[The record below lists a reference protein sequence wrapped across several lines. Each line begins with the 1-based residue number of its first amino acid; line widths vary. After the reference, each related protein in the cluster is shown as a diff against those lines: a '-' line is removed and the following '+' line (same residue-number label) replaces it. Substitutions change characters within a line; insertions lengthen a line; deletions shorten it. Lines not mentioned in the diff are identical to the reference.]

1 MVLGF
6 RWPPQSQ
13 SGRIGSR
20 MRPIEVVDRLGR
32 WSSGR
37 GPLYVLLAARLRQ
50 LIDDGELPSGVLL
63 PPDRALAG
71 ALAVGRTTVV
81 AAYDLLRAEGRI
93 TRRQGSGTR
102 VAGVPSGAAVE
113 DAPVDPIFLDSLQA
127 RDDDVLLAICAAP
140 GDPPPQLAEA
150 FAQIAPD
157 LSRISD
163 DIGYYPYGHPALR
176 KALAA
181 RYTSRG
187 VRTSFEQVLVTNGGQ
202 QALSLLAHALVS
214 PGDQVLVEAPTY
226 PGALEVFREEGA
238 VLRGLPVGLEGF
250 EAAVRERRPA
260 VAYVIPTYQNP
271 TGAVLSALAR
281 QRLACAGV
289 PVIEDEVPAD
299 LGFPGVPVPTPLAAY
314 SESVISIGS
323 LSKSI
328 WGGLRIGW
336 IRASTPLINR
346 LARLR
351 AVHDLG
357 GNVPT
362 QLAAVH
368 LLPLLDGPDLH
379 QTLKARH
386 DHLHALLTQALPTW
400 DVPTVS
406 GGQCLWARLPYG
418 DGTSFAQT
426 ALRHGLAILPGAGL
440 DITGASHAHIR
451 LHFRAPNPALT
462 EAVHR
467 LTNAWSA
474 YHPPTTRP
482 HPRPSIAI

>member
-1 MVLGF
+1 
-6 RWPPQSQ
+6 
-13 SGRIGSR
+13 

-50 LIDDGELPSGVLL
+50 LIDDGELPPGAIL

-102 VAGVPSGAAVE
+102 VAGVPTAGVVE
-113 DAPVDPIFLDSLQA
+113 DAPVDPIFLDSLEA

-150 FAQIAPD
+150 FVEIAPE
-157 LSRISD
+157 LSRISN
-163 DIGYYPYGHPALR
+163 DIGYYPYGHPTLR

-181 RYTSRG
+181 RYTARG
-187 VRTSFEQVLVTNGGQ
+187 VRTSFEQILVTNGGQ
-202 QALSLLAHALVS
+202 QALSLLARALVS

-238 VLRGLPVGLEGF
+238 VLRGLPVGLDGLQ
-250 EAAVRERRPA
+250 AAVRERRPA

-271 TGAVLSALAR
+271 TGSVLSTLTR
-281 QRLACAGV
+281 QRLAGAGV
-289 PVIEDEVPAD
+289 PLIEDEVPAD
-299 LGFPGVPVPTPLAAY
+299 LGFPGEALPTPRAAY
-314 SESVISIGS
+314 SDSVISIGS

-336 IRASTPLINR
+336 IRAATPLINR

-351 AVHDLG
+351 AVRDLG

-379 QTLKARH
+379 HTLKSRH
-386 DHLHALLTQALPTW
+386 DHLHKLLTQAFPTW
-400 DVPTVS
+400 DIPTVT
-406 GGQCLWARLPYG
+406 GGQCLWVRLPYG

-440 DITGASHAHIR
+440 DITGAGDAHLR
-451 LHFRAPNPALT
+451 LHFRAPEPHLT

-467 LTNAWSA
+467 LTKAWST
-474 YHPPTTRP
+474 YHPPTTRSS
-482 HPRPSIAI
+482 PRPTIAI

>member
-1 MVLGF
+1 
-6 RWPPQSQ
+6 
-13 SGRIGSR
+13 
-20 MRPIEVVDRLGR
+20 MRPIEVIDRLGR

-37 GPLYVLLAARLRQ
+37 GPLYLLLAARLRR
-50 LIDDGELPSGVLL
+50 LIDDGELPPGALL

-102 VAGVPSGAAVE
+102 VAGVPSGGPVE
-113 DAPVDPIFLDSLQA
+113 DAPVDPIFLDSLEA

-140 GDPPPQLAEA
+140 GDPPSELAEA
-150 FAQIAPD
+150 FVRIAPE
-157 LSRISD
+157 LGRVTD

-176 KALAA
+176 QALAD

-187 VRTSFEQVLVTNGGQ
+187 VPTSPEQVLVTNGGQ

-250 EAAVRERRPA
+250 EAAIRERRPA
-260 VAYVIPTYQNP
+260 VAYVIPTYHNP
-271 TGAVLSALAR
+271 TGSVLSALAR
-281 QRLACAGV
+281 QRLAGAGV
-289 PVIEDEVPAD
+289 PVIEDEVPGD
-299 LGFPGVPVPTPLAAY
+299 LGFPGEPAPTPLAAY
-314 SESVISIGS
+314 GESVISIGS

-336 IRASTPLINR
+336 IRAAPPLINR

-368 LLPLLDGPDLH
+368 LLPLLDGSGLH
-379 QTLKARH
+379 RT
-386 DHLHALLTQALPTW
+386 
-400 DVPTVS
+400 
-406 GGQCLWARLPYG
+406 
-418 DGTSFAQT
+418 
-426 ALRHGLAILPGAGL
+426 
-440 DITGASHAHIR
+440 
-451 LHFRAPNPALT
+451 
-462 EAVHR
+462 
-467 LTNAWSA
+467 
-474 YHPPTTRP
+474 
-482 HPRPSIAI
+482 

>member
-1 MVLGF
+1 
-6 RWPPQSQ
+6 
-13 SGRIGSR
+13 
-20 MRPIEVVDRLGR
+20 MRPIEVADRLGR

-37 GPLYVLLAARLRQ
+37 GPLYLLLAARLRQ
-50 LIDDGELPSGVLL
+50 LIDDGELPPGVLL
-63 PPDRALAG
+63 PPDRVLAA

-102 VAGVPSGAAVE
+102 VAGVPRGAQVE
-113 DAPVDPIFLDSLQA
+113 DAPVDPIFLDSLEA

-150 FAQIAPD
+150 FAQIAPELACVD
-157 LSRISD
+157 N
-163 DIGYYPYGHPALR
+163 DIGYYPYGHPSLR
-176 KALAA
+176 QALAD

-187 VRTSFEQVLVTNGGQ
+187 VLTRPEQIMVTNGGQ

-214 PGDQVLVEAPTY
+214 PGDQVIVEAPTY

-238 VLRGLPVGLEGF
+238 VLRGLPVGLDGL

-260 VAYVIPTYQNP
+260 VAYVIPTYHNP
-271 TGAVLSALAR
+271 TGSVLSALAR
-281 QRLACAGV
+281 QRLANAGV

-299 LGFPGVPVPTPLAAY
+299 LAFPGEPVVTPMAAY
-314 SESVISIGS
+314 GDAVISIGS

-336 IRASTPLINR
+336 VRAAPPLINR

-362 QLAAVH
+362 QLAAAH
-368 LLPLLDGPDLH
+368 LLPLLDAPELH
-379 QTLKARH
+379 NTLKARH
-386 DHLHALLTQALPTW
+386 DHLHSQLTAALPDW
-400 DVPTVS
+400 HVPPVK
-406 GGQCLWARLPYG
+406 GGQCLWVRLPYG
-418 DGTSFAQT
+418 DANSFAQA
-426 ALRHGLAILPGAGL
+426 ALRHGLAVLPGTGL
-440 DITGASHAHIR
+440 DITGASTSHLR
-451 LHFRAPNPALT
+451 LHFRARPTDLT

-467 LTNAWSA
+467 LTKAWHT
-474 YHPPTTRP
+474 YNPPPVPT
-482 HPRPSIAI
+482 HPRPTIAI

>member
-1 MVLGF
+1 
-6 RWPPQSQ
+6 
-13 SGRIGSR
+13 
-20 MRPIEVVDRLGR
+20 MRPIEVIDRLGR

-37 GPLYVLLAARLRQ
+37 GPLYLLLAARLRR
-50 LIDDGELPSGVLL
+50 LIDDGELPPGALL

-102 VAGVPSGAAVE
+102 VAGVPSGGPVE
-113 DAPVDPIFLDSLQA
+113 DAPVDPIFLDSLEA

-140 GDPPPQLAEA
+140 GDPPPELAEA
-150 FAQIAPD
+150 FVRIAPE
-157 LSRISD
+157 LGRVTD

-176 KALAA
+176 QALAD

-187 VRTSFEQVLVTNGGQ
+187 VPTSPEQVLVTNGGQ

-250 EAAVRERRPA
+250 EAAIRERRPA
-260 VAYVIPTYQNP
+260 VAYVIPTYHNP
-271 TGAVLSALAR
+271 TGSVLSALAR
-281 QRLACAGV
+281 QRLAGAGV
-289 PVIEDEVPAD
+289 PVIEDEVPGD
-299 LGFPGVPVPTPLAAY
+299 LGFPGEPAPTPLAAY
-314 SESVISIGS
+314 GESVISIGS

-336 IRASTPLINR
+336 IRAAPPLINR

-362 QLAAVH
+362 QLAAIH
-368 LLPLLDGPDLH
+368 LLPLLDGSGLH
-379 QTLKARH
+379 RTLKARH
-386 DHLHALLTQALPTW
+386 DHLHGLLTQALPSW
-400 DVPTVS
+400 KIPTVT

-426 ALRHGLAILPGAGL
+426 ALRHGLAILPGATL
-440 DITGASHAHIR
+440 DVTGGSDDYIR
-451 LHFRAPNPALT
+451 LHFRARPEHLT

-467 LTNAWSA
+467 LTTAWTA
-474 YHPPTTRP
+474 YHPPADRI
-482 HPRPSIAI
+482 HPRPTIAI

>member
-1 MVLGF
+1 
-6 RWPPQSQ
+6 
-13 SGRIGSR
+13 

-50 LIDDGELPSGVLL
+50 LIDDGELPPGVLL

-102 VAGVPSGAAVE
+102 VAGVPSDVPPE
-113 DAPVDPIFLDSLQA
+113 DAPVDPIFLDSLEA

-150 FAQIAPD
+150 FQAIAPE
-157 LSRISD
+157 LGRISD

-176 KALAA
+176 QALAD
-181 RYTSRG
+181 RYTARG
-187 VRTSFEQVLVTNGGQ
+187 VPTGPDQVLVTNGGQ

-238 VLRGLPVGLEGF
+238 VLRGLPVGLEGL
-250 EAAVRERRPA
+250 ADAVRERRPA
-260 VAYVIPTYQNP
+260 LAYVIPTYQNP
-271 TGAVLSALAR
+271 TGSVMSALAR
-281 QRLACAGV
+281 QRVAGV
-289 PVIEDEVPAD
+289 GIPVIEDEVPAD
-299 LGFPGVPVPTPLAAY
+299 LGFPGEELPVPMAAY
-314 SESVISIGS
+314 GENVISIGS

-336 IRASTPLINR
+336 IRAATPLINR

-379 QTLKARH
+379 RTLKARH
-386 DHLHALLTQALPTW
+386 DHLHALLTEALPTW
-400 DVPTVS
+400 QVPTVT
-406 GGQCLWARLPYG
+406 GGQCLWVRLPYG
-418 DGTSFAQT
+418 DSISFAQT
-426 ALRHGLAILPGAGL
+426 ALRHGLAILPGTGL
-440 DITGASHAHIR
+440 DVTGTSTPYIR
-451 LHFRAPNPALT
+451 LHFRAHPTALT
-462 EAVHR
+462 EATHR
-467 LTNAWSA
+467 LKSAWSS
-474 YHPPTTRP
+474 YHPPTTRQ
-482 HPRPSIAI
+482 HARPTIAI

>member
-1 MVLGF
+1 
-6 RWPPQSQ
+6 
-13 SGRIGSR
+13 

-37 GPLYVLLAARLRQ
+37 GPLYVLLAARLRS
-50 LIDDGELPSGVLL
+50 LIDDGELPPGVLL

-102 VAGVPSGAAVE
+102 VAGVPTDGQQQ
-113 DAPVDPIFLDSLQA
+113 DAPVDPLFLDSLEA
-127 RDDDVLLAICAAP
+127 RDDGVLLAVCAAP

-150 FAQIAPD
+150 FARIAPELAQVD
-157 LSRISD
+157 D
-163 DIGYYPYGHPALR
+163 DIGYYPYGHPSLR
-176 KALAA
+176 QSVAE
-181 RYTSRG
+181 RYTARG
-187 VRTSFEQVLVTNGGQ
+187 VPTRPEQILVTNGGQ

-226 PGALEVFREEGA
+226 PGALEVFREQGA
-238 VLRGLPVGLEGF
+238 VLRGLPVGLDGI
-250 EAAVRERRPA
+250 EAAMRERRPA

-271 TGAVLSALAR
+271 TGSVLSALAR
-281 QRLACAGV
+281 QRLAGAGV
-289 PVIEDEVPAD
+289 PLIEDEVPGD
-299 LGFPGVPVPTPLAAY
+299 LGFPGEREPMPIAAY
-314 SESVISIGS
+314 GDAVISIGS

-336 IRASTPLINR
+336 VRAATPLVNR
-346 LARLR
+346 LARVR

-357 GNVPT
+357 GNIPT

-368 LLPLLDGPDLH
+368 LLPLLDTPELH
-379 QTLKARH
+379 ETLKNRH
-386 DHLHALLTQALPTW
+386 DHLHKQLTQALPTW
-400 DVPTVS
+400 EIPTVH
-406 GGQCLWARLPYG
+406 GGQCLWVRLPYG

-426 ALRHGLAILPGAGL
+426 ALRHGVAILPGAGL
-440 DITGASHAHIR
+440 DITGTSNAHIR
-451 LHFRAPNPALT
+451 LHYRSHPSALT

-467 LTNAWSA
+467 LAQAWA
-474 YHPPTTRP
+474 TYNPPATHP
-482 HPRPSIAI
+482 HPRPTIAI

>member
-1 MVLGF
+1 
-6 RWPPQSQ
+6 
-13 SGRIGSR
+13 

-50 LIDDGELPSGVLL
+50 LIDDGDLPPGVPL
-63 PPDRALAG
+63 PPDRALAS

-102 VAGVPSGAAVE
+102 VAGVPSGVPPE
-113 DAPVDPIFLDSLQA
+113 DAPVDPIFLDSLEA

-140 GDPPPQLAEA
+140 GDPPPQLADA
-150 FAQIAPD
+150 FRAIAPE
-157 LSRISD
+157 LGRITD
-163 DIGYYPYGHPALR
+163 DIGYYPYGHPTLR
-176 KALAA
+176 QALAD
-181 RYTSRG
+181 RYTARG
-187 VRTSFEQVLVTNGGQ
+187 VPTGPEQVLVTNGGQ

-214 PGDQVLVEAPTY
+214 PGDQVFVEAPTY

-238 VLRGLPVGLEGF
+238 VLRGLPVGLEGLE
-250 EAAVRERRPA
+250 EAIRERRPA
-260 VAYVIPTYQNP
+260 LAYVIPTYQNP
-271 TGAVLSALAR
+271 TGAVMSALAR
-281 QRLACAGV
+281 QRVAGAGI

-299 LGFPGVPVPTPLAAY
+299 LGFPGEELPVPMAAY
-314 SESVISIGS
+314 GDSVISIGS

-336 IRASTPLINR
+336 IRATPPLINR

-357 GNVPT
+357 GNVPS

-379 QTLKARH
+379 DTLKARH
-386 DHLHALLTQALPTW
+386 DHLHALLTESLPTW
-400 DVPTVS
+400 EIPTVS
-406 GGQCLWARLPYG
+406 GGQCLWVRLPYG
-418 DGTSFAQT
+418 DGISFAQT
-426 ALRHGLAILPGAGL
+426 ALRHGLAVLPGTTL
-440 DITGASHAHIR
+440 DITGAGDPHLR
-451 LHFRAPNPALT
+451 LHFRAHPTALT
-462 EAVHR
+462 EAAHR
-467 LTNAWSA
+467 LTTAWST
-474 YHPPTTRP
+474 YNPPTTRQ

>member
-1 MVLGF
+1 
-6 RWPPQSQ
+6 
-13 SGRIGSR
+13 

-37 GPLYVLLAARLRQ
+37 GPLYVLLASRLRR
-50 LIDDGELPSGVLL
+50 LIDDGELPPGVLL

-81 AAYDLLRAEGRI
+81 AAYDLLQAEGRI

-102 VAGVPSGAAVE
+102 VAGVPTDAQVE
-113 DAPVDPIFLDSLQA
+113 EAPVDPIFLDSLEA

-150 FAQIAPD
+150 FARIAPE
-157 LSRISD
+157 LGEITD
-163 DIGYYPYGHPALR
+163 DIGYYPYGLPALR
-176 KALAA
+176 QALAD
-181 RYTSRG
+181 RYTARG
-187 VRTSFEQVLVTNGGQ
+187 VPTRMEQVLVTNGGQ

-214 PGDQVLVEAPTY
+214 PGDQVIVEAPTY
-226 PGALEVFREEGA
+226 PGALEVFREQGA
-238 VLRGLPVGLEGF
+238 VLRGLPVGLDGF
-250 EAAVRERRPA
+250 ETAVRERRPA
-260 VAYVIPTYQNP
+260 LAYVIPTYHNP
-271 TGAVLSALAR
+271 TGAVLSTLAR
-281 QRLACAGV
+281 QRLAGAGV
-289 PVIEDEVPAD
+289 PLIEDEVPAD
-299 LGFPGVPVPTPLAAY
+299 LAFPGEPAMTPIAAY
-314 SESVISIGS
+314 GDTVISIGS

-336 IRASTPLINR
+336 VRAAPPLINR

-368 LLPLLDGPDLH
+368 LLPLLDAPELH
-379 QTLKARH
+379 ETLKSRH
-386 DHLHALLTQALPTW
+386 DHLHTLLTEHLPTW
-400 DVPTVS
+400 KVPPVT
-406 GGQCLWARLPYG
+406 GGQCLWAQLPYG

-426 ALRHGLAILPGAGL
+426 ALRNGLAILPGAGL
-440 DITGASHAHIR
+440 DITGNSQPYIR
-451 LHFRAPNPALT
+451 LHFRAHPTALT

-467 LTNAWSA
+467 LTKAWHT
-474 YHPPTTRP
+474 YNPPPTPT
-482 HPRPSIAI
+482 HPRPTIAV

>member
-1 MVLGF
+1 MA
-6 RWPPQSQ
+6 
-13 SGRIGSR
+13 
-20 MRPIEVVDRLGR
+20 DRLGR

-37 GPLYVLLAARLRQ
+37 GPLYLLLASRLRQ
-50 LIDDGELPSGVLL
+50 LIDDGELPPGVLL
-63 PPDRALAG
+63 PPDRVLAA

-93 TRRQGSGTR
+93 TRRQGSGTH
-102 VAGVPSGAAVE
+102 VAGVPNGEQVE
-113 DAPVDPIFLDSLQA
+113 DAPVDPLFLDSLEA
-127 RDDDVLLAICAAP
+127 RDDDVLLAVCAAP

-150 FAQIAPD
+150 FARIAPELAYVD
-157 LSRISD
+157 N
-163 DIGYYPYGHPALR
+163 DIGYYPYGYPSLR
-176 KALAA
+176 HALAD

-187 VRTSFEQVLVTNGGQ
+187 VPTRSEQILVTNGGQ

-214 PGDQVLVEAPTY
+214 PGDQVIVEAPTY
-226 PGALEVFREEGA
+226 PGALEVFRQEGA

-250 EAAVRERRPA
+250 QPAVRERRPA
-260 VAYVIPTYQNP
+260 VAYVIPTYHNP
-271 TGAVLSALAR
+271 TGSVLSALAR
-281 QRLACAGV
+281 QRLASAGV

-299 LGFPGVPVPTPLAAY
+299 LAFPGEPVVTPMAAY
-314 SESVISIGS
+314 GDAVTSIGS

-336 IRASTPLINR
+336 VRAAPPLINR

-368 LLPLLDGPDLH
+368 LLPLLDAPELH
-379 QTLKARH
+379 HTLKARH
-386 DHLHALLTQALPTW
+386 DHLHAQLTQALPTW
-400 DVPTVS
+400 DIPPVR
-406 GGQCLWARLPYG
+406 GGQCLWVRLPYG
-418 DGTSFAQT
+418 DGNSFAQT

-440 DITGASHAHIR
+440 DITGTSDSHLR
-451 LHFRAPNPALT
+451 LHFRARPPDLT

-467 LTNAWSA
+467 LTQAWHA
-474 YHPPTTRP
+474 YRPPATRT
-482 HPRPSIAI
+482 HPRPTITI

>member
-1 MVLGF
+1 M
-6 RWPPQSQ
+6 
-13 SGRIGSR
+13 
-20 MRPIEVVDRLGR
+20 VDRLGR

-37 GPLYVLLAARLRQ
+37 GPLYLLLASRLRQ
-50 LIDDGELPSGVLL
+50 LIDDGELPPGVLL

-102 VAGVPSGAAVE
+102 VAGVPRNVE
-113 DAPVDPIFLDSLQA
+113 DPAPVDPIFLDSLEA

-150 FAQIAPD
+150 FVRIAPE
-157 LSRISD
+157 LSRVTD
-163 DIGYYPYGHPALR
+163 DIGYYPYGHPSLR
-176 KALAA
+176 QALAD
-181 RYTSRG
+181 RYTARG
-187 VRTSFEQVLVTNGGQ
+187 VPTRMEQVLVTNGGQ

-250 EAAVRERRPA
+250 EAAVQERRPA
-260 VAYVIPTYQNP
+260 VAYVVPTYQNP
-271 TGAVLSALAR
+271 TGSVLSGLAR
-281 QRLACAGV
+281 QRFASAGV
-289 PVIEDEVPAD
+289 PVIEDEVPGD
-299 LGFPGVPVPTPLAAY
+299 LSFPGEAVPTPMAAY
-314 SESVISIGS
+314 GESVISIGS

-336 IRASTPLINR
+336 IRATPPLVNR

-368 LLPLLDGPDLH
+368 LLPLLDSPDLH
-379 QTLKARH
+379 ETLKARH
-386 DHLHALLTQALPTW
+386 DHLHTQLTRALPTW
-400 DVPTVS
+400 EIPTVR

-440 DITGASHAHIR
+440 DVTGLSDSYVR
-451 LHFRAPNPALT
+451 LHFRARPDDLT
-462 EAVHR
+462 EAVRR
-467 LTNAWSA
+467 LTKVWDA
-474 YHPPTTRP
+474 YHPPAERV

>member
-1 MVLGF
+1 
-6 RWPPQSQ
+6 
-13 SGRIGSR
+13 

-37 GPLYVLLAARLRQ
+37 GPLYLLLAARLRR
-50 LIDDGELPSGVLL
+50 LIDDGELPPGVLL

-81 AAYDLLRAEGRI
+81 AAYDLLRSEGRI

-102 VAGVPSGAAVE
+102 VAGVPSEGAVE
-113 DAPVDPIFLDSLQA
+113 DAPVDPIFLDSLEA

-150 FAQIAPD
+150 FVQIAPE
-157 LSRISD
+157 LSQISD
-163 DIGYYPYGHPALR
+163 DIGYYPYGHPSLR

-181 RYTSRG
+181 RYAARG
-187 VRTSFEQVLVTNGGQ
+187 VRTSFEQILVTNGGQ

-238 VLRGLPVGLEGF
+238 VLRGLPVGLDGF

-260 VAYVIPTYQNP
+260 VAYVVPTYHNP
-271 TGAVLSALAR
+271 TGSVLSALVR
-281 QRLACAGV
+281 QRLAGAGV
-289 PVIEDEVPAD
+289 PLIEDEVPAD
-299 LGFPGVPVPTPLAAY
+299 LGFPGAEQPTPMAAY

-357 GNVPT
+357 GNIPT

-368 LLPLLDGPDLH
+368 LLPLLDDPALAA
-379 QTLKARH
+379 TLKSRH
-386 DHLHALLTQALPTW
+386 DHLHGLLTQHLPAW
-400 DVPTVS
+400 DIPEVR
-406 GGQCLWARLPYG
+406 GGQCLWVGLPYG

-426 ALRHGLAILPGAGL
+426 ALRHDLAILPGAGL
-440 DITGASHAHIR
+440 DITGNSDAHIR
-451 LHFRAPNPALT
+451 LHFRARETDLT

-467 LTNAWSA
+467 LTTAWSA
-474 YHPPTTRP
+474 YHPPAERV
-482 HPRPSIAI
+482 HPRPAIAI